1 MLDGHA
7 LRLSVTVGASALL
20 FVAPPAGG
28 HATRVP
34 GRLRLDHL
42 KILLGIVNIASACNG
57 PSGEFAFGSSLLSSF
72 RSTTQAPFDFPRIA
86 SPCPAGQ
93 PRIG

>member
-7 LRLSVTVGASALL
+7 LWLSVTVGASALL

-28 HATRVP
+28 HATCVP

-42 KILLGIVNIASACNG
+42 REEKVVSRQDL
-57 PSGEFAFGSSLLSSF
+57 
-72 RSTTQAPFDFPRIA
+72 
-86 SPCPAGQ
+86 
-93 PRIG
+93 